1 MRNQFLKAFLI
12 VSFSFS
18 LILGYEALYPHFPI
32 LHKFKTSHFFTPYKS
47 TTETTDV
54 DSDLALL
61 SDSTMTDSTNIG
73 PDSIYSGF
81 RDYIQQ
87 QNISLSKE
95 DSLALLNLGEYT
107 GLDHLK
113 VFFEKLQELKQGKR
127 KKVRIAYFGDSTT
140 EGDLIVSDIRSLL
153 QKIFGGRG
161 VGFVPIAP
169 VSENF
174 RQTIRQ
180 KSSDS
185 WGINSYI
192 KKSANL
198 SFPLGI
204 SGDYG
209 FPKSNNANI
218 ACKISF
224 NASGNN
230 YINTN
235 SFDIVNL
242 YYGKYQG
249 EEQKEFPTLNVKIDK
264 KDSLKF
270 QLDEGKLVN
279 KLNFLNRKSNQL
291 DLEFNFSAPFPVY
304 GLSFE
309 SENGIIIDNLSK
321 RGDSGMNFGKI
332 SPEVLKLFYE
342 YLGFDLIVLHFGAN
356 VLTER
361 TDYTFY
367 EKSLLNSIFHFKK
380 SMNNIPVMI
389 IGSSDRVIKS
399 EGREM
404 TNPAVYGL
412 MKAQRMAAVKTK
424 TAYFDLFEKMGGSG
438 SMIQWAKSNPQK
450 ASSDFVHFSGIGSKE
465 IARYIYDFLIQGY
478 FNQTGDQLN
487 NKK

>member
-1 MRNQFLKAFLI
+1 MRKQFFKAFLI
-12 VSFSFS
+12 IIFSFS
-18 LILGYEALYPHFPI
+18 LILGYEALYPHLPF
-32 LHKFKTSHFFTPYKS
+32 LKDFKTSHFFTPYKS
-47 TTETTDV
+47 STETKDPSTEM
-54 DSDLALL
+54 ALL
-61 SDSTMTDSTNIG
+61 SDSTITDSTNIG

-81 RDYIQQ
+81 RDYILQ
-87 QNISLSKE
+87 QNISFSKE
-95 DSLALLNLGEYT
+95 DSLALLNLSEYN
-107 GLDHLK
+107 GLDHLSG
-113 VFFEKLQELKQGKR
+113 FFDKLKELKQGKR

-180 KSSDS
+180 KSSES

-192 KKSANL
+192 KKTANH

-209 FPKSNNANI
+209 FPKSNNPNQV
-218 ACKISF
+218 CKISF
-224 NASGNN
+224 SASTNN
-230 YINTN
+230 FANTN
-235 SFDIVNL
+235 SFDMVHL
-242 YYGKYQG
+242 FYGKYQG
-249 EEQKEFPTLNVKIDK
+249 EEVRENPFLNIKVDK

-270 QLDEGKLVN
+270 QLESSKLVN
-279 KLNFLNRKSNQL
+279 KINILNRKSSQI
-291 DLEFNFSAPFPVY
+291 DLEFNFQTPFPIY

-361 TDYTFY
+361 TDYSFY

-404 TNPAVYGL
+404 TNPSVYGL
-412 MKAQRMAAVKTK
+412 MKAQRMAAAKTK
-424 TAYFDLFEKMGGSG
+424 TAYFDLFDKMGGSG
-438 SMIQWAKSNPQK
+438 SMIQWAKSSPQK
-450 ASSDFVHFSGIGSKE
+450 ASSDFVHFNGRGSKE

-478 FNQTGDQLN
+478 SDQSGDLLN

>member
-18 LILGYEALYPHFPI
+18 LILGYEAIYPHLPF
-32 LHKFKTSHFFTPYKS
+32 LKDFKTSHFFTPYKS
-47 TTETTDV
+47 GTETK
-54 DSDLALL
+54 DSSTEMALV
-61 SDSTMTDSTNIG
+61 SDSLLTDSTNIG

-95 DSLALLNLGEYT
+95 DSLALLNLSEYN
-107 GLDHLK
+107 GLDNLSGFFDKLK
-113 VFFEKLQELKQGKR
+113 ELKQGKR

-140 EGDLIVSDIRSLL
+140 EGDLIVSDIRSLM

-180 KSSDS
+180 KSSES
-185 WGINSYI
+185 WGVNSYI
-192 KKSANL
+192 KKTANHT
-198 SFPLGI
+198 FPLGI

-209 FPKSNNANI
+209 FQKSSNI
-218 ACKISF
+218 NQVCKISF

-235 SFDIVNL
+235 SFDMVHL
-242 YYGKYQG
+242 FYGKYQG
-249 EEQKEFPTLNVKIDK
+249 EEERENPSLNVKIDR

-270 QLDEGKLVN
+270 QLESAKLVN

-291 DLEFNFSAPFPVY
+291 DLEFNFPAPFPVY

-309 SENGIIIDNLSK
+309 SENGIIVDNLSK

-367 EKSLLNSIFHFKK
+367 EKSLLNAIFHFKK
-380 SMNNIPVMI
+380 TMNNVPVLI

-412 MKAQRMAAVKTK
+412 MKAQRMAALKSK
-424 TAYFDLFEKMGGSG
+424 TAYFDLFEKMGGAG
-438 SMIQWAKSNPQK
+438 SMIQWAKSSPQK
-450 ASSDFVHFSGIGSKE
+450 ASSDFVHFSGRGSKE

-478 FNQTGDQLN
+478 SNQTGDQLN
-487 NKK
+487 NK